1 MKTEH
6 CVSFTEYFFT
16 DYAST
21 PEDDIRSEGS
31 AQNSHF
37 SLQI

>member
-6 CVSFTEYFFT
+6 FVSFTEYFFT

-21 PEDDIRSEGS
+21 PDDDIRSEGS
-31 AQNSHF
+31 ALNPLF
-37 SLQI
+37 NLQI